1 MKLPSFIEN
10 AVIKIA
16 ISKSGPLLTKG
27 ITAAVAAALAYLAT
41 KFPGSEQYLNEYVL
55 TGLLWLILDYL
66 YERLPTDIQ
75 KKYGK
80 ELQQLF
86 NRKGADIPVDGVVG
100 PVTVRAGEKLI
111 DG

>member
-10 AVIKIA
+10 TIIRLA

-27 ITAAVAAALAYLAT
+27 MTAAVAAALAYLAT
-41 KFPGSEQYLNEYVL
+41 KFPGSEHYLNEYVL
-55 TGLLWLILDYL
+55 TGLLWLLLDYL

-80 ELQQLF
+80 EIQQLF
-86 NRKGADIPVDGVVG
+86 NRKGADIPVDGVIG
-100 PVTVRAGEKLI
+100 PVTVKAGEKLI